1 MKLYIVYVYVCTS
14 LGDSIIVSNKAPA
27 NRSIWLFGVG
37 WIRFDAIILYDGDK
51 ERV

>member
-1 MKLYIVYVYVCTS
+1 MYTYVQVWVIVVVVV
-14 LGDSIIVSNKAPA
+14 VSNKAPA